1 VFHNANSHAL
11 NTEQKDVNK
20 KDTFF
25 MPLDTNTLNSSIF
38 SEKFIN
44 LLMIDGKKIKAYN
57 LFFKMLE
64 ILNEKTGKQNKKNFE
79 LTDAIQR
86 IDRNDFSTNTS
97 TPIVV
102 EHAIINC
109 MPSVEV
115 RKVRVAGTTYLV
127 PAMIPKKKQEALAM
141 RWIIEAAKKKK
152 KTSKLS
158 FAQCLAEEIFDAFL
172 KQGYARTKRNEFHRL
187 AEVNRAYI
195 RYRWW

>member
-1 VFHNANSHAL
+1 
-11 NTEQKDVNK
+11 
-20 KDTFF
+20 
-25 MPLDTNTLNSSIF
+25 MPLDTNTLNSFIF

-64 ILNEKTGKQNKKNFE
+64 ILKEKTGKQKKNE
-79 LTDAIQR
+79 L
-86 IDRNDFSTNTS
+86 SS
-97 TPIVV
+97 SSSPPIIV
-102 EHAIINC
+102 EHAILNC
-109 MPSVEV
+109 MPSLEV
-115 RKVRVAGTTYLV
+115 RKVRIAGTTYLV

-152 KTSKLS
+152 KTSKLN
-158 FAQCLAEEIFDAFL
+158 FAQCLAEEIIDAFL

-187 AEVNRAYI
+187 AEANRAYI